1 MVLVLGTIYKR
12 LVAQPEIT
20 WSNAYMFQAANTI
33 AALDLAED
41 VAGHEAAVMGVTA
54 EVFRIHAKSPT
65 PGTIGAQ
72 RDVSIAGVQPV
83 AQPDELLPMWN
94 TVIVKFFNVAGR
106 PEIKYLRLPL
116 YKDMVTGLEITGSVL
131 TTVSLDYAT
140 HLAGNE
146 FYVGPNGEVHQN
158 GFEVES
164 VIQMRQTNWH
174 RRTREGFVRG
184 WVPVS
189 P

>member
-1 MVLVLGTIYKR
+1 MVLVLGTSYKR

-33 AALDLAED
+33 ACLDLLED
-41 VAGHEAAVMGVTA
+41 VAGHEAAVMGETA
-54 EVFRIHAKSPT
+54 EVYRLHCKTPA
-65 PGTIGAQ
+65 PGTIGAI

-83 AQPDELLPMWN
+83 ADPDTMLPMWN

-106 PEIKYLRLPL
+106 PELKYLRLPL
-116 YKDMVTGLEITGSVL
+116 YIDMIEGQTINNATL

-146 FYVGPNGEVHQN
+146 FYVGPDGEPHQN

-174 RRTREGFVRG
+174 RRTRPGFKRG
-184 WVPVS
+184 WVPV
-189 P
+189 